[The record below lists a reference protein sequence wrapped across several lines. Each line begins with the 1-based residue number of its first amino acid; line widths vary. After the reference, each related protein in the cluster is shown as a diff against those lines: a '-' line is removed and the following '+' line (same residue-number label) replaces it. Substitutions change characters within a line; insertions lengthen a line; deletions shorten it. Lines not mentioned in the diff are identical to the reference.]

1 MPFYRIIIII
11 IYLWDY
17 AGFHKI
23 TKIITFK
30 ALYMRIRIRYF
41 SPPLLKIILPPRKYR
56 CLRNICYCSELGKN
70 EKIFRTKTIKKILI
84 NPV

>member
-56 CLRNICYCSELGKN
+56 CLRNICYCSELGKM
-70 EKIFRTKTIKKILI
+70 KRFLGQKLLKRF
-84 NPV
+84 